1 MTAQDILTLV
11 QKNSSS
17 ISALSSSN
25 DKIDKVISL
34 INANNSGSGNAVGG
48 LLKAAGGLLGKK
60 GSALSNVG
68 SALGGSN
75 NAASIIVAVLSQ
87 LKGTN
92 LNNFNINSIAS
103 LLGSGSNAS
112 ALKTVITQIINLIK

>member
-34 INANNSGSGNAVGG
+34 INANSSGSGNAVGG

-60 GSALSNVG
+60 GSALSSVG
-68 SALGGSN
+68 NALGGSN

>member
-1 MTAQDILTLV
+1 MTAQDILKLV

-34 INANNSGSGNAVGG
+34 INANSSGSQVGG

-60 GSALSNVG
+60 NALSSIGN
-68 SALGGSN
+68 ALGGDS
-75 NAASIIVAVLSQ
+75 ASSIIVAVLSQ

-92 LNNFNINSIAS
+92 LNNFNISNFSS

-112 ALKTVITQIINLIK
+112 ALKTVRCFVKSAVSVS